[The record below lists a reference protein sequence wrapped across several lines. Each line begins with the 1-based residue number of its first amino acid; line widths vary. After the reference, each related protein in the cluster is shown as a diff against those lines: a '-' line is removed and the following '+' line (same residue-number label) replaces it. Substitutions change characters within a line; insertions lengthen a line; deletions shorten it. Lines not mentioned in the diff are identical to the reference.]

1 MRNRHSLI
9 IRIGAMAALLLA
21 FNAPAAA
28 QYVPSVQTLDRVFA
42 YDTKA
47 VLNMATGNADT
58 SVDFTNLGVTP
69 TTAIVTCTVAV
80 VGGLYCLD
88 GNTVRNWANPLQP
101 SVYTDTLKCADLGLD
116 LKKGDGCTA
125 MTVDDNA
132 AIWLAVK
139 KRNTH
144 SIFKV
149 AKGACPVGT
158 ANCKTIGARYA
169 VELYF
174 GRPPI
179 VDLVAIDAGT
189 AKTFRPCPNCAIGPG
204 VLGIEER
211 KNAVFFRDP
220 LPPQAAEAV
229 PVVASRDWGLQG
241 NELLQDI
248 TYLQLPDSV
257 ETTILATTD
266 SGRILARNTSYSDL
280 ARQVFPAP
288 GVPTGPSS
296 CSAGPQQYG
305 MRAST
310 TTGIV
315 YVSNRCNHQVLALV
329 PNSDFSMLVSAP
341 GTVPLSTQETIPPPP
356 NSPPN
361 TPPTVITYAVVGLTI
376 APGNSLDLATCSVSC
391 TFINAPGGVPA
402 AQFNNLQLFTGSP
415 SGSTVF
421 QMKEIPDCRY
431 VALFPTT
438 SDGIAKRAVCGAAG
452 AVIGPTGVVIPVPVS
467 GLFPP
472 ELQDPTLR
480 ATLRLNVT
488 PLLPEVVTKAYG
500 ASGLGSGVLPPLLVS
515 QQYRAQSRTDYL
527 FEAFFVV
534 PQPGIRYVNTFEGV
548 FKVPELEGT
557 DISDDYCRNE
567 IYDPNQW
574 NVATYVSELYKTKA
588 VGAYNYVDTLAN
600 VGCGSIRGGLQGMS
614 MVTYDLQINP
624 DTYAKSLS
632 SPNSPAVT
640 ENNDAVY
647 ARLLQTLYDD
657 LWDVQMNFACE
668 KVDLPLQQSA
678 PISKSNC
685 NGLTST
691 WNNGKGKLDKCIAAA
706 FQPKSSASNENCQS
720 WVSQLTNYRNA
731 LPATT
736 PSQDVGNRV
745 GELKKRIQVLL
756 HVYYNRFQPSIP
768 PLGYCR
774 EGGSC

>member
-1 MRNRHSLI
+1 MRYRHFLI
-9 IRIGAMAALLLA
+9 HRTGAVAALLLA
-21 FNAPAAA
+21 FTSPAFA

-47 VLNMATGNADT
+47 VLNMATGNADD
-58 SVDFTNLGVTP
+58 SVDFTNLGVSG
-69 TTAIVTCTVAV
+69 TTFVTCTVAV

-139 KRNTH
+139 KRNSH

-149 AKGACPVGT
+149 AKGSCPVGT
-158 ANCKTIGARYA
+158 ANCKNIGARYA

-315 YVSNRCNHQVLALV
+315 YLSNRCNYQVLALV
-329 PNSDFSMLVSAP
+329 PNPGFTLLVSAP
-341 GTVPLSTQETIPPPP
+341 GTVPLSTQETVPPG
-356 NSPPN
+356 
-361 TPPTVITYAVVGLTI
+361 TVVSYGVVGLTI

-402 AQFNNLQLFTGSP
+402 AQFNNLQLFAGSP

-431 VALFPTT
+431 AAQPTF
-438 SDGIAKRAVCGAAG
+438 DPAKRTVCGAATG
-452 AVIGPTGVVIPVPVS
+452 AVVDLNGLVVSVDPVS
-467 GLFPP
+467 GALSPNLPP
-472 ELQDPTLR
+472 

-488 PLLPEVVTKAYG
+488 PLLPEVVTKAFG
-500 ASGLGSGVLPPLLVS
+500 ASGLGTGTLPPLLVS
-515 QQYRAQSRTDYL
+515 HQYRAQSRTDYL

-534 PQPGIRYVNTFEGV
+534 PQIGVRYLNTFEGV

-557 DISDDYCRNE
+557 TISDNYCKNE

-574 NVATYVSELYKTKA
+574 NVATYVSELYQTKV
-588 VGAYNYVDTLAN
+588 VGAYHYVDTLAN

-614 MVTYDLQINP
+614 MVTYDLQVNP
-624 DTYAKSLS
+624 DTYAPSLS
-632 SPNSPAVT
+632 SPLNPALTV
-640 ENNDAVY
+640 NNDAVY
-647 ARLLQTLYDD
+647 ARLLQSLYDD
-657 LWDVQMNFACE
+657 LKLVQVEFAC
-668 KVDLPLQQSA
+668 KVVDDPNSNKA
-678 PISKSNC
+678 PITNANC
-685 NGLTST
+685 NTLTST
-691 WNNGKGKLDKCIAAA
+691 WNNGKIKLDKCIAAA

-720 WVSQLTNYRNA
+720 WVSQLTNYGNA

-736 PSQDVGNRV
+736 PSQDIGNRV
-745 GELKKRIQVLL
+745 GELKKRIQVLFY
-756 HVYYNRFQPSIP
+756 VYYNRFQPSIP
-768 PLGYCR
+768 SDGYCR
-774 EGGSC
+774 EAGAC